1 MLQKCTIPLV
11 FALIAFFN
19 QESRGGG
26 TPCAFLSISVPLVLS
41 VTTASSKKKSAPR
54 TRKSAALLN
63 KKPSKCHVTIADVES
78 RKIYSIIESYLYRMC
93 IKEVPFFLGLYR
105 AYYKDARLN
114 RGDTL
119 VLTKNVLSAL
129 LVTASHRLS
138 TGELTVSPVLNIDSI
153 MMHRPKGKRGGTTR
167 CDMIIYTV
175 PGAYEIPKTGARIT
189 IPSVL
194 RGVVSLNA
202 KTRSMSVTVLSRGV
216 KLQLPGYAKLL
227 SLGMITDMDVRYA
240 ELLPADNGFE
250 ARLMYAS
257 QGTPAKKKGWSFNV
271 TECNKI
277 RPYAR

>member
-1 MLQKCTIPLV
+1 MPQKCTIPILLA
-11 FALIAFFN
+11 FLALFN
-19 QESRGGG
+19 QESHGGG
-26 TPCAFLSISVPLVLS
+26 MQCSLLSISTSLALAA
-41 VTTASSKKKSAPR
+41 TTASPKKKSATR
-54 TRKSAALLN
+54 TRKTDAPQE
-63 KKPSKCHVTIADVES
+63 KKPSKRYVTIAEVES
-78 RKIYSIIESYLYRMC
+78 RNFYSSIESYLYRIC
-93 IKEVPFFLGLYR
+93 IKEVPFFLALYNT
-105 AYYKDARLN
+105 YCKDARLN
-114 RGDTL
+114 RSDTL

-138 TGELTVSPVLNIDSI
+138 TSELTVSPVLNIDSI
-153 MMHRPKGKRGGTTR
+153 MIFRPKGKRGGTTR
-167 CDMIIYTV
+167 CGMIIYTV

-189 IPSVL
+189 VPPIL
-194 RGVVSLNA
+194 RGTVSQNA

-227 SLGMITDMDVRYA
+227 SLGIITDMDVRYA

-257 QGTPAKKKGWSFNV
+257 QGTAAKKKGWSFNV